1 MALSYP
7 AKGLRTDTPL
17 SKYRH
22 AAVIDTPIL
31 GRSARGPRANVEGAM
46 PRDGAFP
53 WGVGQ
58 PVVCTL
64 NNTS

>member
-7 AKGLRTDTPL
+7 AKGIRADTPL
-17 SKYRH
+17 AKYCH
-22 AAVIDTPIL
+22 AAVIDTLIL
-31 GRSARGPRANVEGAM
+31 RSARGPRADVAGAM

-58 PVVCTL
+58 PAAAAP
-64 NNTS
+64 NNPS